1 VALENGSEGR
11 REGARPQPLHSLSAN
26 GRLPPASALQHDSAL
41 PIASVVMQQGGESI
55 DGTLPALPRRDAVQ
69 SMVQSLPPTFTVQ
82 QIGP

>member
-55 DGTLPALPRRDAVQ
+55 DGTLPALPQRRSSEHGSEFAAN
-69 SMVQSLPPTFTVQ
+69 VQ